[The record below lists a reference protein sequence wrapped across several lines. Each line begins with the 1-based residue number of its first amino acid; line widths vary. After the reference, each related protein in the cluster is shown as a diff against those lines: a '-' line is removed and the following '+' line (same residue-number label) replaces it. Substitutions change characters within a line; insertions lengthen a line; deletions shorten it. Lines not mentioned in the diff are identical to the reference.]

1 MLFSLFWFQVWPEFW
16 VWFQSPD
23 TFAVAGAFNVRGKK
37 RNTVEKNSARRNQ
50 ICHMTFSSSK
60 LKALALWHTDAKK
73 CAHVH
78 TFGCRHSVLS
88 SLTQSICRHVHNNT
102 QLLSLSACLPESH
115 SPFPETILHCFLQ
128 SPNWLYPDP
137 AHRLESETIK
147 NSIYIP
153 AVSTWAP
160 TAGDYTHQPSSSVC
174 DFKLQAVFSIYL
186 NMAKLE
192 RFVHW
197 TEKRSFWSHE

>member
-37 RNTVEKNSARRNQ
+37 RNTVEKNTARRNQ

-137 AHRLESETIK
+137 AHRLESEAIK

-160 TAGDYTHQPSSSVC
+160 TSTLIICVG
-174 DFKLQAVFSIYL
+174 F
-186 NMAKLE
+186 
-192 RFVHW
+192 
-197 TEKRSFWSHE
+197 